1 MAAADEKPEVGRA
14 PRPAPFRTVA
24 ADAAELE
31 ARVSPLAAR
40 GTLYALLALVV
51 VAVLWAT
58 FSDLD
63 RIVTATGRVITR
75 AQPVVIQSLET
86 AVVRSIDVRVGQAVK
101 KGQRLVSLDPTFADA
116 DVSQVRTRLDSLD
129 AEVAR
134 LQAELEGKPYS
145 PPPGPPGPEVG
156 DGRLHQELH
165 AKRRAEYEARLTGF
179 RADLARLEADL
190 VGTRR
195 SVAVLEERLKGL
207 RQIEAMKSNLQ
218 EKGFVSQMSVLES
231 KTLKLEAEQAYE
243 DSVNKSRQLVEQAG
257 QVRAAM
263 QAYVEG
269 WRQKTLDDLVRARR
283 DRDALRE
290 QLAKFER
297 RGALVVLTAPYDAI
311 VLEINKRSVGSVAK
325 EADPILTLVPEGDE
339 LEAEVQIAAEDIGFV
354 RKGDPVRVKIDAFPF
369 QLHGTLEGRLAVVGA
384 DSFPADPA
392 QQAGRATRAHFSARI
407 SDFQGTLRA
416 VPADYRLAPGMTVT
430 AEIRVGKRSVI
441 SYFAYPLIKA
451 FDEGMR
457 EP

>member
-1 MAAADEKPEVGRA
+1 MSAKPPPE
-14 PRPAPFRTVA
+14 PFRTVA
-24 ADAAELE
+24 AEAAEAESRLP
-31 ARVSPLAAR
+31 PLAAR
-40 GTLYALLALVV
+40 GTLYALLAMIIVGL
-51 VAVLWAT
+51 LWAT
-58 FSDLD
+58 FSDID

-75 AQPVVIQSLET
+75 SQPVVIQALET
-86 AVVRSIDVRVGQAVK
+86 SVVRSVDVRVGQSVK
-101 KGQRLVSLDPTFADA
+101 KGERLVSLDATFADA
-116 DVSQVRTRLDSLD
+116 DVSQVRTRLDSVE

-134 LQAELEGKPYS
+134 LQAELDGKPFS
-145 PPPGPPGPEVG
+145 PVVDEGNLQ
-156 DGRLHQELH
+156 RELH

-190 VGTRR
+190 TGTRR
-195 SVAVLEERLKGL
+195 SAAVLEERLKGL
-207 RQIEAMKSNLQ
+207 RQIEEMKSNLK

-231 KTLKLEAEQAYE
+231 RTLKLEAEQAYE
-243 DSVNKSRQLVEQAG
+243 DSVNKGKQLVEQLG
-257 QVRAAM
+257 QTRAAL
-263 QAYVEG
+263 QAYIEG
-269 WRQKTLDDLVRARR
+269 WRQRTLDELVRARR
-283 DRDALRE
+283 DRDALKD

-339 LEAEVQIAAEDIGFV
+339 LEAEVQVAAEDIGFV

-369 QLHGTLEGRLAVVGA
+369 QLHGTLEGKLTVLGA
-384 DSFPADPA
+384 DSFPTDAA
-392 QQAGRATRAHFSARI
+392 QQAARATRAFYPARVAAFSGA
-407 SDFQGTLRA
+407 LRA
-416 VPADYRLAPGMTVT
+416 VPKDFRLAPGMTIT

>member
-1 MAAADEKPEVGRA
+1 MSAKPPPE
-14 PRPAPFRTVA
+14 PFRTVA
-24 ADAAELE
+24 AEAAEAEVRLP
-31 ARVSPLAAR
+31 PLAAR
-40 GTLYALLALVV
+40 GTLYALLAMVV
-51 VAVLWAT
+51 VGVLWAT
-58 FSDLD
+58 FSDID

-75 AQPVVIQSLET
+75 SQPVVIQALET
-86 AVVRSIDVRVGQAVK
+86 SVVRSVDVRVGQSVK
-101 KGQRLVSLDPTFADA
+101 KGERLVSLDATFADA
-116 DVSQVRTRLDSLD
+116 DVSQVRTRLDSLE

-134 LQAELEGKPYS
+134 LQAELEGKPFA
-145 PPPGPPGPEVG
+145 PAPGTDEGSLQ
-156 DGRLHQELH
+156 RELH
-165 AKRRAEYEARLTGF
+165 AKRKAEYEARLAGF

-190 VGTRR
+190 TGTRR
-195 SVAVLEERLKGL
+195 SAAVLEERLKGL
-207 RQIEAMKSNLQ
+207 RQIEEMKSNLK

-243 DSVNKSRQLVEQAG
+243 DSVNKGKQLVEQLS
-257 QVRAAM
+257 QTRAAL
-263 QAYVEG
+263 QAYTEG
-269 WRQKTLDDLVRARR
+269 WRQRTLDELVRARR
-283 DRDALRE
+283 DRDALKD

-297 RGALVVLTAPYDAI
+297 RGALVVLTAPYDAV

-369 QLHGTLEGRLAVVGA
+369 QLHGTLEGKLTVVGA
-384 DSFPADPA
+384 DSFPTDAA
-392 QQAGRATRAHFSARI
+392 QQATRVTRAFYPARVASFS
-407 SDFQGTLRA
+407 GTLRA
-416 VPADYRLAPGMTVT
+416 VPKDHRLAPGMTVT
-430 AEIRVGKRSVI
+430 AEIHVGKRSVI